1 MKNLLIIGGC
11 GFIGSNA
18 VLYFLKKNY
27 RVSVIDNLSGSSS
40 KKNLNLIKKTYPKIN
55 FSKVNIKNYKNL
67 SQFIKK
73 LKPNYIIFAA
83 GQVAVT
89 KSVQNPREDFESTML
104 GAFNVL
110 ESIRNYSSKSSLIYS
125 SSNKVYG
132 NLKKLKILE
141 KKDCYQ
147 IRNKSMLI
155 KETQELD
162 FSSPYGCSK
171 GASDQYVRD
180 YSRTYNL
187 KTVVFRMSCIYGP
200 NQWGTEDQGWISW
213 FIKKSLRKNN
223 QSINI
228 FGNGKQVRDILFIED
243 LIKLYEISI
252 KKFYKINGEIFNIGG
267 GYENKISLLQ
277 LIKKLKKINNHNL
290 KIKFYKERI
299 GDQKYFVN
307 NLKKIKK
314 TLSWKPRISI
324 NKGIDIFNH
333 WIKNNNLK

>member
-132 NLKKLKILE
+132 NLKKLKI
-141 KKDCYQ
+141 
-147 IRNKSMLI
+147 
-155 KETQELD
+155 
-162 FSSPYGCSK
+162 
-171 GASDQYVRD
+171 
-180 YSRTYNL
+180 
-187 KTVVFRMSCIYGP
+187 
-200 NQWGTEDQGWISW
+200 
-213 FIKKSLRKNN
+213 
-223 QSINI
+223 
-228 FGNGKQVRDILFIED
+228 
-243 LIKLYEISI
+243 
-252 KKFYKINGEIFNIGG
+252 
-267 GYENKISLLQ
+267 
-277 LIKKLKKINNHNL
+277 
-290 KIKFYKERI
+290 
-299 GDQKYFVN
+299 
-307 NLKKIKK
+307 
-314 TLSWKPRISI
+314 
-324 NKGIDIFNH
+324 
-333 WIKNNNLK
+333 